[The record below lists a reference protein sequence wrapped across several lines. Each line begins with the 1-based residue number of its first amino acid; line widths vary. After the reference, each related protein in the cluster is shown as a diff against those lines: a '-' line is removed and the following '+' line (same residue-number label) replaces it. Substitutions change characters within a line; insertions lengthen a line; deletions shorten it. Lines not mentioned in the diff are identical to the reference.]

1 MMLLD
6 TGVFQTILGLEMSD
20 LLFTNDFEVINKGF
34 IAEQFVG
41 LELLK
46 SSSCYMPTDLYFWS
60 RDKAQ
65 SQAEV
70 DYVIQ
75 KNSKIIPIEVKSGIM
90 GKMQS
95 MYLFL
100 KEKRSEYGIRTSL
113 ENFAQ
118 YDKIKVYPL
127 YAVGNIQKSE

>member
-1 MMLLD
+1 LLD
-6 TGVFQTILGLEMSD
+6 TGIFQRLLGLELSD
-20 LLFTNDFEVINKGF
+20 ILFSHDFSLVNKGF
-34 IAEQFVG
+34 IAEQMVG

-46 SSSCYMPTDLYFWS
+46 TASCYNQKQLFYWHREAAKST
-60 RDKAQ
+60 
-65 SQAEV
+65 AEI

-75 KNSKIIPIEVKSGIM
+75 KNEQIIPIEVKSGTS

-95 MYLFL
+95 MHLFL
-100 KEKRSEYGIRTSL
+100 KEKQLEYGIRTSL

-127 YAVGNIQKSE
+127 YAIGNMVK